1 MNTARTK
8 AVRDQLRSIE
18 GALRD
23 WDPIGVIANPDDRF
37 DEYDECDAYAPAI
50 LGKLQS
56 GIDTDALA
64 KHLHGLATQQMGL
77 AGDVTRERDFA
88 RKLVAWWAN
97 AYDKGECCKAFEKR
111 GGETP

>member
-8 AVRDQLRSIE
+8 AVRGRLRAIE
-18 GALRD
+18 GFLRD
-23 WDPIGVIANPDDRF
+23 WDPIGVITSPDDRF
-37 DEYDECDAYAPAI
+37 GEYDVYAPAI

-56 GIDTDALA
+56 GIDTDALE
-64 KHLHGLATQQMGL
+64 KYLHVLATQQMGL